1 VYGAFRSL
9 AGFNYRIWAAGSLV
23 SNVGTWMQRTAQ
35 DWLVLAHLTPNNAT
49 ALGVVTALQFGPQ
62 LLLLPLT
69 GLAADRF
76 ERRRL
81 LMITQGASGL
91 LALGLGALTIAG
103 SVELWHVYAFALLL
117 GCVSAF
123 DAPARHA
130 FVSELVGEAGLSNAV
145 GLNSTSFNAARMIGP
160 AIAGVLIAALGT
172 GWLFLINAASFG
184 AVLCSLALLRT
195 SELHRIERTPPT
207 RSGLADGVRY
217 VWARPELK
225 GVLLMLF
232 LIGTFG
238 LNFRIFIGTMSVT
251 AFDGGPEQYGLLT
264 SMMAFGSVAGAL
276 FSASR
281 AGPRVVL
288 LLGATAAFGVGCALA
303 AGMPNYLLFG
313 AALVLTGAAA
323 QVFTTSANSFVQ
335 LATEPFMRGRVLAIL
350 LAMSLGGTPLGGP
363 VVGWVADAFG
373 PRWSLAVGAAAG
385 VAALIVGL
393 VTFAGRRDDASRT
406 TA

>member
-9 AGFNYRIWAAGSLV
+9 SSFNYRVWAAGALV

-69 GLAADRF
+69 GFTADRF

-81 LMITQGASGL
+81 LMATQGASGL
-91 LALGLGALTIAG
+91 LALGLGALTVAG
-103 SVELWHVYAFALLL
+103 TVELWHVYTFALLL
-117 GCVSAF
+117 GSVSAF

-130 FVSELVGEAGLSNAV
+130 FVSEMVGEAGLSNAV

-160 AIAGVLIAALGT
+160 ALAGLLIAAVGT
-172 GWLFLINAASFG
+172 GSLFLINAASFG

-207 RSGLADGVRY
+207 RSGFADGFRY

-238 LNFRIFIGTMSVT
+238 LNFRIFIATMSVT
-251 AFDGGPEQYGLLT
+251 VFEGGPEQYGFLT
-264 SMMAFGSVAGAL
+264 SMMAVGSITGAL

-281 AGPRVVL
+281 DTPGPVL
-288 LLGATAAFGVGCALA
+288 LLAGVAAFGGACALA
-303 AGMPNYLLFG
+303 AVMPTYVWFGM
-313 AALVLTGAAA
+313 ALVVAGAAA
-323 QVFTTSANSFVQ
+323 QTFSTSANSFVQ
-335 LATEPFMRGRVLAIL
+335 LSTEPFMRGRVLAIL
-350 LAMSLGGTPLGGP
+350 LAVSLGCTPLGSP
-363 VVGWVADAFG
+363 VAGWVADTFG
-373 PRWSLAVGAAAG
+373 PRWSLGVGAAAG
-385 VAALIVGL
+385 IAALIVGL
-393 VTFAGRRDDASRT
+393 LTFRRRRASRSG
-406 TA
+406 TAA